1 MPARRKGYRRRHRI
15 SKRRNRLATKRF
27 VVKQIR
33 KDIETKF
40 YDKTTSVLGTPD
52 SVLATGT
59 IYVLSTPIQGNTD
72 QNRVGD
78 KIRIRGL
85 RIKGQFAIGD
95 TTQSIRLTIM
105 QYKQGT
111 NLHAAA
117 VNELY
122 QAAYVNTLA
131 APYAPFTHDYKH
143 IYTPLWDKTWL
154 MDTVA
159 QPVINFNIR
168 VPMKYIKRE
177 VAFSAGSTDA
187 INHLYL
193 VAISDSTAVAH
204 PTINF
209 VSRLF
214 YDDA

>member
-1 MPARRKGYRRRHRI
+1 MPARRRYRRKHRRFG
-15 SKRRNRLATKRF
+15 KRKGRLATKRF

-40 YDKTTSVLGTPD
+40 YDKGTAVLGTPD
-52 SVLATGT
+52 AVPATGT
-59 IYVLSTPIQGNTD
+59 PYVLTTPIQGNTD

-78 KIRIRGL
+78 KVRIRGL
-85 RIKGQFAIGD
+85 HVKGQFAIGD
-95 TTQSIRLTIM
+95 TSQSIRLTIM
-105 QYKQGT
+105 QYKQAT

-122 QAAYVNTLA
+122 QSAYVNTTA

-143 IYTPLWDKTWL
+143 IYTPIWDKTWYL
-154 MDTVA
+154 DTVA
-159 QPVINFNIR
+159 QPIINFEVKI
-168 VPMKYIKRE
+168 PMKYVKRE
-177 VAFSAGSTDA
+177 IAFQAGSTDA

-209 VSRLF
+209 ISRFF